1 MQKPGVVAES
11 GPVGRCLRRCCLHI
25 LIEGALE
32 GVAGTVLQ
40 VLELE
45 DDCLT
50 LLYLGLARP
59 TTKVFLYSLL
69 TIILLLMSLDV
80 IDIASIVIIGRFL
93 RGLGDDVF
101 FTIFIFSF
109 LVHHFL
115 AILAIF
121 VVLVVLVREW
131 GRLL

>member
-1 MQKPGVVAES
+1 
-11 GPVGRCLRRCCLHI
+11 
-25 LIEGALE
+25 
-32 GVAGTVLQ
+32 
-40 VLELE
+40 
-45 DDCLT
+45 
-50 LLYLGLARP
+50 
-59 TTKVFLYSLL
+59 
-69 TIILLLMSLDV
+69 MSLDV

-93 RGLGDDVF
+93 RGLGYDVF
-101 FTIFIFSF
+101 FPIFIFSF